1 MRIHSACDAA
11 VMPKLLLLL
20 LTLSLTA
27 TQISARE
34 SARTVDEALQAA
46 ARERVP
52 VLLDFQAQW
61 CYSCYYMASHVLTGP
76 QWQAVEKRTLVTE
89 VDADSPDGA
98 RWMKQLGVKAL
109 PSYVVLKADGS
120 ELGRIVA
127 EQSREQFY
135 PALERILAG
144 SDVLDTLKAKAQH
157 GATAA
162 IADVLA
168 SYHARDQIQAGLDW
182 YAALPAARRA
192 ATDKDANVALWL
204 DRLKVEKAAKAK
216 NATACIAAAQRV
228 LAGNVGCDRYYV
240 LETLLECSDE
250 LPADQRKSL
259 LAPQRPA
266 LDKLVSAQVFIEPP
280 ACADQRTAIMVSADL
295 DKALGDPAAETVVLD
310 RAVKYAQQRLGNDY
324 AKDRNLADNLRVYLT
339 RGGHTAEV
347 DALMPKLIAAYPDD
361 YVYAYRYGRS
371 LLERKQA
378 AAALPYLEQAASKTF
393 GVNRLMVA
401 TLRVQA
407 LLALKRHDDAEKVI
421 AEALEE
427 NGPWFPEQAQKLKDA
442 LKG

>member
-1 MRIHSACDAA
+1 
-11 VMPKLLLLL
+11 MPKLLLLL
-20 LTLSLTA
+20 LTLSLA
-27 TQISARE
+27 AAQISARE

-46 ARERVP
+46 AHERVP

-61 CYSCYYMASHVLTGP
+61 CYSCYYMASHVLTGA

-98 RWMKQLGVKAL
+98 HWMKQLGIKAL

-144 SDVLDTLKAKAQH
+144 SDALDTLKAKALK
-157 GATAA
+157 GTPGAA
-162 IADVLA
+162 IAEVLA

-192 ATDKDANVALWL
+192 KADKDANVALWL

-216 NATACIAAAQRV
+216 DVPECIAAAQRV

-240 LETLLECSDE
+240 LETLLDCSDK
-250 LPADQRKSL
+250 LPAGQRKSL

-266 LDKLVSAQVFIEPP
+266 LDKLVAAQVFIEPP
-280 ACADQRTAIMVSADL
+280 ACADQRTAVMVSADL
-295 DKALGDPAAETVVLD
+295 DKALGDPAAETAVLD
-310 RAVKYAQQRLGNDY
+310 RAVKYVQQRLGGDY

-339 RGGHTAEV
+339 RGSHTAEV

-371 LLERKQA
+371 LLERKQP
-378 AAALPYLEQAASKTF
+378 AAALPYLEQAAGKTF

-407 LLALKRHDDAEKVI
+407 LLALKRRDDAEKVV
-421 AEALEE
+421 AEALQE